1 MTSSTATSP
10 AVSAAPVA
18 NSGELGARAGLIGL
32 SRAELADFLAGLGE
46 APFRAKQLWH
56 WIYNQGVSDFA
67 AMTSLGKPPAPAP
80 WRARRY
86 YPARNRERTNQP

>member
-18 NSGELGARAGLIGL
+18 NPGELGARAGLIGL

-67 AMTSLGKPPAPAP
+67 AMTSLGKPLRQRLGEHADITRPEIALSLIHI
-80 WRARRY
+80 
-86 YPARNRERTNQP
+86 